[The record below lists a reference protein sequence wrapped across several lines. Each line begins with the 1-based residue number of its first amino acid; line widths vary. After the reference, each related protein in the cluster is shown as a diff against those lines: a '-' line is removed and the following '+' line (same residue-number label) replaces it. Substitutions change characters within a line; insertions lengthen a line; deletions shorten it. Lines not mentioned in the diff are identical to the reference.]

1 MITKYALPLA
11 LAAGLFAAASP
22 VVAAP
27 ASPVGGLATPATQIE
42 TVRYGRRYRAR
53 RYRGYG
59 YGRRSAPSNAG
70 NARNPNLPPSQ
81 QNQGQTSG
89 GPRY

>member
-1 MITKYALPLA
+1 MKYLLPLT
-11 LAAGLFAAASP
+11 LAAGLFAAAAP
-22 VVAAP
+22 AIAAP
-27 ASPVGGLATPATQIE
+27 APPDGIGTPAAQVE
-42 TVRYGRRYRAR
+42 TAGYGRRHRVR

-59 YGRRSAPSNAG
+59 YGRRYSPSNAG
-70 NARNPNLPPSQ
+70 NARDPSRPVSQ